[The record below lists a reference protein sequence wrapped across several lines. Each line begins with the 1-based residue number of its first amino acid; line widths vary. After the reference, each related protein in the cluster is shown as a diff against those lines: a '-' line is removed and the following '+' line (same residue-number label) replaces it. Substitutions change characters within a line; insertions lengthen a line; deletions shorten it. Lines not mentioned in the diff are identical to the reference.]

1 MVGSNG
7 TKNLWEGM
15 TFLKNTF
22 SYSFDISKHVIFRIQ
37 NKDGNK
43 GNSNP
48 LKQIS
53 AIPTLNGKEE

>member
-1 MVGSNG
+1 MGGNDISQ
-7 TKNLWEGM
+7 KC
-15 TFLKNTF
+15 TF
-22 SYSFDISKHVIFRIQ
+22 SYSFDISKYVIFRIQ

-43 GNSNP
+43 ENSNP